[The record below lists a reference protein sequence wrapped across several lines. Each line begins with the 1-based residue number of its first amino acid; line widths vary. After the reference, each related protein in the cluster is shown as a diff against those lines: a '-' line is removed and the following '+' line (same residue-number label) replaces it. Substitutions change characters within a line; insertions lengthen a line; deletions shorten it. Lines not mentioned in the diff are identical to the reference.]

1 MSHLFENNIVN
12 QFKGKLQADF
22 DTNIAFKEFSAGY
35 GIADLVYAKNFIF
48 NKNSLKR
55 TPINN
60 YFALK
65 IFLTLKDRHLY
76 EAGEIYS
83 LFNYLSKSQI
93 YPQLE
98 YLHEHKYLN
107 KLSKHEYIKT
117 LNNKEL
123 NPIKKI
129 IAIEVKLNDHKNGLI
144 QAKRYQ
150 YFADECYL
158 AILKKRKNC
167 FDIKNFEENNIGI
180 ILLDEKTG
188 EIEYKFKPK
197 KTGVGLNIFNLFA
210 KELLLKNYL
219 SFNF

>member
-1 MSHLFENNIVN
+1 MTHLFENNIVN

-48 NKNSLKR
+48 NKNALKR

-65 IFLTLKDRHLY
+65 IFLSLKDHRTY
-76 EAGEIYS
+76 KTSEIYS
-83 LFNYLSKSQI
+83 LFNYLSKNQI

-98 YLHEHKYLN
+98 FLQEHKYLN
-107 KLSKHEYIKT
+107 KLSKYEYIKT
-117 LNNKEL
+117 INNKEL

-129 IAIEVKLNDHKNGLI
+129 IAIEVKLNDHRNGLI

-158 AILKKRKNC
+158 AILKKKKIYFN
-167 FDIKNFEENNIGI
+167 IKDFEANNIGV
-180 ILLDEKTG
+180 ILLDDKTG
-188 EIEYKFKPK
+188 RIEYKLKPK
-197 KTGVGLNIFNLFA
+197 KISATVNIFNLFA

-219 SFNF
+219 SLNF